1 MKKNV
6 EVLFLDDEINILKAI
21 QRELMD
27 APFDT
32 AVTTVPEE
40 ALQILEKENIKVVCS
55 DQRMPS
61 MSGIDFLT
69 RAREKKPDTVRIL
82 LTGYA
87 DVQAAE
93 DAINLCQVYR
103 FLQKPWDSRELKA
116 TLEQA
121 IHHFDLVEENRNL
134 FELTKAKIRELEL
147 TNRKFKTMYQA
158 QRDFTNTVSHELKS
172 PLSSVKTAIDIILSK
187 TAGPLTEQQDKFLG
201 QAKGSVERLQ
211 RLINDILDLS
221 RLTSA
226 KQVLHLE
233 YGQINQILHEVVENH
248 RPLAQKN
255 GLKLIGEFDQTV
267 PEVPLNPDKIRQL
280 LINLTDNAVKF
291 TPAGGQVTLISR
303 HKPEGNHIEIEI
315 RDTGCGIKSDDIP
328 KLFHAFQQ
336 LDLPEQ
342 KRAEGTGLGLTI
354 CKEIIDRHCGKIW
367 VTSQE
372 GKGSSFFFVLPIH
385 ERRKN

>member
-1 MKKNV
+1 MKKSID
-6 EVLFLDDEINILKAI
+6 VLFLDDEVNILKALK
-21 QRELMD
+21 RELLSE
-27 APFDT
+27 PFDV
-32 AVTTVPEE
+32 AVTTAPDE
-40 ALQILEKENIKVVCS
+40 ALQILERENIKVVCS

-61 MSGIDFLT
+61 MTGIDFLT
-69 RAREKKPDTVRIL
+69 KVREKKPDTVRIL

-121 IHHFDLVEENRNL
+121 IYHFDLVEENRNL

-147 TNRKFKTMYQA
+147 TNRKFKTMYQT
-158 QRDFTNTVSHELKS
+158 QRDFTSTVSHELKS
-172 PLSSVKTAIDIILSK
+172 PLSSVKAAIDIILSK
-187 TAGPLTEQQDKFLG
+187 TAGPINEQQIKFL
-201 QAKGSVERLQ
+201 QQSKENVDRLQ

-221 RLTSA
+221 KLTSV
-226 KQVLHLE
+226 KQGLHLE
-233 YGQINQILHEVVENH
+233 YGQINYLLHEVAESH
-248 RPLAQKN
+248 TSLAQKK
-255 GLKLIGEFDQTV
+255 GLKIIEELDQTM

-280 LINLTDNAVKF
+280 LINLVDNAIKF
-291 TPAGGQVTLISR
+291 TSKGQVALISR
-303 HKPEGNHIEIEI
+303 HRPEGNHIEIEV
-315 RDTGCGIKSDDIP
+315 RDSGCGIKPDDIP

-342 KRAEGTGLGLTI
+342 KRVDGTGLGLTI
-354 CKEIIDRHCGKIW
+354 CKEIVEQHSGKIW
-367 VTSQE
+367 VMSQE
-372 GKGSSFFFVLPIH
+372 GQGSRFFFVLPIH